1 MTRFRMLLNS
11 VLTTMISTLGL
22 IMPVLG
28 QNSEHDIV
36 GGVSCPVDKL
46 GLITPFIAL
55 AGLIIVAS
63 VVIIKRMRKK

>member
-1 MTRFRMLLNS
+1 MKGFRRLLNS
-11 VLTTMISTLGL
+11 VLATMISTLGF

-28 QNSEHDIV
+28 QDREFDTV

-55 AGLIIVAS
+55 AGYY
-63 VVIIKRMRKK
+63 KENT